1 MLTNKFFRVACFCL
15 ALALI
20 TTLLC
25 VFSVPVAAAEDRIS
39 AAATDI
45 ATAVN
50 AYATEIPLSSY
61 SLTPKELASAVE
73 MVVYEHHE
81 LFFLAQTWSYY
92 KNSSGCV
99 TKMLPVYRYDVA
111 DIPEMREEY
120 VNLFNAFITSC
131 NISPDDTEY
140 ERALAV
146 HDKICSSFCYDTT
159 YVIDCTYEL
168 LLYGE
173 GVCEALAILYE
184 AVLTHLGVEC
194 DTVINEAEQHCWNMV
209 KLDGEWYHVDVT
221 WADPLTYGGGIN
233 KSASVKQLAEAL
245 FTSESS
251 VRRDLAELNAADGG
265 GHTSWAPAISATGT
279 KYYNATL
286 AESKISMLQ
295 YGNEWYSIDKDNKT
309 IGVYDISDFSYTP
322 FYKISES
329 WMNFSKPGYSWLGAL
344 SGFAFYN
351 SRLYFNTPTKIMSI
365 GIENGDVRTE
375 LTPALNGG
383 NIYGFDM
390 ILGNII
396 YYYGTSPN
404 AQQTGVSVPVPTHA
418 TAVPPAHFDG
428 ADLDGDGAVLA
439 LDTFSTVAAIKALF
453 PNETITVTTASG
465 AALTSGTVS
474 TGCIVTSSADGS
486 TASVTVAVIGDVNGD
501 GAIDSADTL
510 AISVGLVD
518 GFEAAAASAADLN
531 RDGEAT
537 SSDLLYAV
545 GILKF

>member
-1 MLTNKFFRVACFCL
+1 MLTKKFFRVACLCL
-15 ALALI
+15 ALSLI

-25 VFSVPVAAAEDRIS
+25 VFSVPTAAAEDRIS

-45 ATAVN
+45 AKAVN

-61 SLTPKELASAVE
+61 SITPEELASAVE

-81 LFFLAQTWSYY
+81 LFFLAQNWSYY
-92 KNSSGCV
+92 KNSSGYV

-168 LLYGE
+168 LLYGK
-173 GVCEALAILYE
+173 GVCEALAIFYE
-184 AVLTHLGVEC
+184 AALTYLGVEC
-194 DTVINEAEQHCWNMV
+194 DTVIDEPEQHCWNMV

-221 WADPLTYGGGIN
+221 WADPLTYGSGIN
-233 KSASVKQLAEAL
+233 SHEYFMLSDARLAAL
-245 FTSESS
+245 NTE
-251 VRRDLAELNAADGG
+251 DGG

-286 AESKISMLQ
+286 AEIKISMLQ

-309 IGVYDISDFSYTP
+309 IGVYDISDFSYES
-322 FYKISES
+322 FYKINES
-329 WMNFSKPGYSWLGAL
+329 WKNLSKPGYSWVGAL

-351 SRLYFNTPTKIMSI
+351 GRLYFNTPTKIMSI
-365 GIENGDVRTE
+365 GIEDGDVRTE

-396 YYYGTSPN
+396 YYYGTNPN
-404 AQQTGVSVPVPTHA
+404 AQQTGVSVPIPIHTISAPPT
-418 TAVPPAHFDG
+418 HFDG
-428 ADLDGDGAVLA
+428 AELDGDGAVLA

-465 AALTSGTVS
+465 AALTSGAVS
-474 TGCIVTSSADGS
+474 TGCIVTSAVDAS
-486 TASVTVAVIGDVNGD
+486 TASVTVAVLGDVNGD
-501 GAIDSADTL
+501 GAIDSADAL

-518 GFEAAAASAADLN
+518 GFEVAAASAADLN
-531 RDGEAT
+531 RDGSPT

-545 GILKF
+545 AILKF

>member
-1 MLTNKFFRVACFCL
+1 MLTKKFFRAACFCI
-15 ALALI
+15 ALAL
-20 TTLLC
+20 LLTALC
-25 VFSVPVAAAEDRIS
+25 IFSVPAAATEDRI
-39 AAATDI
+39 AAAADYIAEAVDAYSEDI
-45 ATAVN
+45 NVS
-50 AYATEIPLSSY
+50 AYN
-61 SLTPKELASAVE
+61 LTREELESAVQ
-73 MVVYEHHE
+73 MVIYEHHE
-81 LFFLAQTWSYY
+81 LFFLAQTWSFY
-92 KNSSGCV
+92 KNASTGYV
-99 TKMLPVYRYDVA
+99 TRMLPEYRYDID

-120 VNLFNAFITSC
+120 VNLFNAFVSSC
-131 NISPDDTEY
+131 NVTPDDSEY

-146 HDKICSSFCYDTT
+146 HDKMCSSFAYDDT

-173 GVCEALAILYE
+173 GVCEALSILYE

-194 DTVINEAEQHCWNMV
+194 DTVIDEPEHHCWNVV

-233 KSASVKQLAEAL
+233 EHDYFLLSDERLAAL
-245 FTSESS
+245 NS
-251 VRRDLAELNAADGG
+251 ADGG
-265 GHTSWAPAISATGT
+265 GHSSWAPAISATGT

-286 AESKISMLQ
+286 AESEMSMLQ
-295 YGNEWYSIDKDNKT
+295 YGNEWFSIDKTNKT

-322 FYKISES
+322 FYKINES
-329 WMNFSKPGYSWLGAL
+329 WKNLSKPGYSWLGAL
-344 SGFAFYN
+344 SGFALYN
-351 SRLYFNTPTKIMSI
+351 SRLYFNTPTAIMSI

-390 ILGNII
+390 ILDNII
-396 YYYGTSPN
+396 YYYGTTPN
-404 AQQTGVSVPVPTHA
+404 AKQTAVSVPIPTHA
-418 TAVPPAHFDG
+418 IAALPTHFDG
-428 ADLDGDGAVLA
+428 AALDAKSDILT

-465 AALTSGTVS
+465 AALTSGTVT
-474 TGCIVTSSADGS
+474 TGCTVTSTIGES

-501 GAIDSADTL
+501 GAIDSADAL
-510 AISVGLVD
+510 AISEGLVD